1 MGTILRRLAPVVTAV
16 MLASVGEASGA
27 TITVGQNVSANEQC
41 GSGAILFQTAVSS
54 GASYTV
60 PSGNWTITSWSA
72 DGNVWGGQGSLV
84 LIRPTAIPGSFD
96 VVATSAAESFVTG
109 QLNTFSATIPAQGG
123 DIIGLWAG
131 PNAPGTACAM
141 GIPSAT
147 DTFSLAPLSTQPAVG
162 TTLMNLTN
170 AAFARVNISATLV
183 SQPTLP
189 TSKSDCKN
197 GGWQSFPGFK
207 NQGDCVSFVAT
218 GGKNPPSGS

>member
-1 MGTILRRLAPVVTAV
+1 MGTILRLLAPVVTAV

-96 VVATSAAESFVTG
+96 VVATSAA
-109 QLNTFSATIPAQGG
+109 
-123 DIIGLWAG
+123 
-131 PNAPGTACAM
+131 
-141 GIPSAT
+141 
-147 DTFSLAPLSTQPAVG
+147 
-162 TTLMNLTN
+162 
-170 AAFARVNISATLV
+170 
-183 SQPTLP
+183 
-189 TSKSDCKN
+189 
-197 GGWQSFPGFK
+197 
-207 NQGDCVSFVAT
+207 
-218 GGKNPPSGS
+218 